1 IPYLQALRTNTIR
14 VYAIDPTKNHDACM
28 NMLADA
34 GIYVVSD
41 LSAPDTSINRNDPA
55 WNDDLYQRYISVVD
69 ALANYTNTLGFFAGN
84 EVSNSQNTTNA
95 SAFVKAAVRD
105 TKAYIKNAGYRQ
117 LGVGYATSDDSTIR
131 VNMADYFDCSSD
143 TSLNIDFWGYNV
155 YSWCDPSNYVDSGYQ
170 ARTEEF
176 STYSVPVFFAEY
188 GCNTHRPRT
197 WGETAALYGDN
208 MTSVWSGGIV
218 YMYFETSNE
227 YGLVSI
233 VNNAVSTLADYSN
246 LKSAMSTVSP
256 SGVNSASYTPTN
268 TIASCPAIGTAWA
281 AKASPLPPS
290 PNRELCQCMFNS
302 LSCTVKSS
310 VDETAYGDMFNYV
323 CGADSSACAGIAHN
337 ATTGTYGAYS
347 MCNSTEQLGFV
358 LDQYYSAQPS
368 AQRASACA
376 FSGSATLKSGSKPT
390 GACSSLMAQ
399 AGTAGTGVVTAS
411 PTTGAGAAA
420 TGSSGSSGSSS
431 KSGSGSKG
439 AGSVLSVQSVQVGPY
454 TLGLSA
460 FIAIFSGAAAL
471 LLACSATYTSGT
483 STTVIQSTVT
493 VQPTPWTDTAAN
505 DGAPFVIRLQQ
516 VDVSGYPDQDTAPY
530 WLTVNGNTTTNSSV
544 AAVYTINEGRL
555 AILNGSHV
563 ATNFNVVDQ
572 AFGVTDYDLPINT
585 TFSVNDRMLNWTNP
599 FFTNGTAQF
608 YKLPPGLLDNALIL
622 AK

>member
-1 IPYLQALRTNTIR
+1 MKGFGIATAIAAASMLVSKVAADVDPIVIKGSKFFYKTNGTQFFMRGVAYQEDVQNTTDSSYTDPLADESTCARDIPYLQALRTNTIR

-41 LSAPDTSINRNDPA
+41 LSAPDQSINRNDPA

-131 VNMADYFDCSSD
+131 VDMADYFDCSSD
-143 TSLNIDFWGYNV
+143 TALNIDFWGYNV
-155 YSWCDPSNYVDSGYQ
+155 YSWCDPSNYVESGYQ

-197 WGETAALYGDN
+197 WGEVAALYGDN
-208 MTSVWSGGIV
+208 MTEVWSGGIV

-233 VNNAVSTLADYSN
+233 VNDAVSTLADYSN
-246 LKSAMSTVSP
+246 LKSAMATVSP
-256 SGVNSASYTPTN
+256 SGVNSASYSPTN

-310 VDETAYGDMFNYV
+310 VSEESYGDMFGYV
-323 CGADSSACAGIAHN
+323 CGADSNACAGIAHN
-337 ATTGTYGAYS
+337 ATTGNYGAYS

-390 GACSSLMAQ
+390 TGVCSSLMAQ
-399 AGTAGTGVVTAS
+399 AGVQGTGVVTAS

-420 TGSSGSSGSSS
+420 TGGSGNSGSSSS

-471 LLACSATYTSGT
+471 LL
-483 STTVIQSTVT
+483 
-493 VQPTPWTDTAAN
+493 
-505 DGAPFVIRLQQ
+505 
-516 VDVSGYPDQDTAPY
+516 
-530 WLTVNGNTTTNSSV
+530 
-544 AAVYTINEGRL
+544 
-555 AILNGSHV
+555 
-563 ATNFNVVDQ
+563 
-572 AFGVTDYDLPINT
+572 
-585 TFSVNDRMLNWTNP
+585 
-599 FFTNGTAQF
+599 
-608 YKLPPGLLDNALIL
+608 
-622 AK
+622 